1 MKVHVFILIGIVF
14 IVLVGIVLASLKR
27 RGDALANYY
36 VNNYGQG
43 MRQTRYHHIDLS
55 DEDLEWL
62 IWYYNDEVK
71 TRYHKV
77 AGGTLVERGSPFQ
90 IQILKDLR
98 NRQLTDEQIDEIDMK
113 LYQTMKLIQRY
124 GPERYRQMDEMRQK
138 LQRIRKYS

>member
-1 MKVHVFILIGIVF
+1 MKVLVFILIGIVF
-14 IVLVGIVLASLKR
+14 IVLVWIILAALKR

-43 MRQTRYHHIDLS
+43 NLKTRYHHVDLS

-77 AGGTLVERGSPFQ
+77 AGGTLVERGSQFQ
-90 IQILKDLR
+90 LQILRDLR

-113 LYQTMKLIQRY
+113 LFLTMRSIQRY
-124 GPERYRQMDEMRQK
+124 SQERYQQMDEMRKK
-138 LQRIRKYS
+138 LKRIKETM